1 MEWCEF
7 VKSHHLFSKAFFL
20 SKVLQ
25 TFLRL
30 ANSKKTTLIQTKKI
44 FRKSWNNT
52 WFNFQTKNNES
63 FKTKQCTN
71 KKWKYTFL
79 FPNKMF
85 FFFLKRKQKYCKSFP
100 KFFFLHRYIHSNY
113 PCTIEN
119 KKKKILKFSFFQI
132 KLLTLLTNS
141 FQQER
146 IVVGWINVISKIG
159 RPRTFFFI
167 IIFWTQRML
176 VFSLKLIFFNNI
188 FNCLTNLNSKN
199 IYCMVLCV
207 GLKFS

>member
-1 MEWCEF
+1 MNSSNRIIYF
-7 VKSHHLFSKAFFL
+7 QRLFFL

-44 FRKSWNNT
+44 FRKSLNNA

-63 FKTKQCTN
+63 FKTKQRTN

-85 FFFLKRKQKYCKSFP
+85 FFWKGSKSIVKAFQS
-100 KFFFLHRYIHSNY
+100 FFFLHRYIHSNY
-113 PCTIEN
+113 PCSIEN

-146 IVVGWINVISKIG
+146 IVVG
-159 RPRTFFFI
+159 
-167 IIFWTQRML
+167 
-176 VFSLKLIFFNNI
+176 
-188 FNCLTNLNSKN
+188 
-199 IYCMVLCV
+199 
-207 GLKFS
+207 